1 MTWVSSSAT
10 LLRNDTSE
18 LSDLMR
24 VEQDL
29 TERKLSEGIKQ
40 VLIMNLKSTQTEL
53 ERSIKARDEFINIC
67 SHELKTPVTSLGL
80 QFQVADRQ
88 IKSGDPTVYS
98 EARVKRRVDLVNRQ
112 LEKLNQLIEDMLDIS
127 RVASGRLQLL
137 REGIDPADQ
146 LGALGVQLEIEVQE
160 AKFEGDAYR
169 IEQVITNLVTHAMKH
184 EDGKPVHVKV
194 SSAQPD
200 SVILSIRDEG
210 IGIAPSRLKTIF
222 GRFERAISS
231 TNISGLGLGM
241 YLSQQIVQEHGGSI
255 EVSSEVSSGTTFVVK
270 LPKAPA
276 GV

>member
-112 LEKLNQLIEDMLDIS
+112 FEKLNQLIEDMLDVS

-184 EDGKPVHVKV
+184 GDGKPVHVKV